1 LSNMNTPST
10 LKDAGTVGSMRD
22 DEGLQ
27 NGSQAVPKVNRGPLG
42 RSCPDI
48 EGVEMSIESDWDGPE
63 I

>member
-1 LSNMNTPST
+1 MMGST
-10 LKDAGTVGSMRD
+10 SD
-22 DEGLQ
+22 DEGPQ
-27 NGSQAVPKVNRGPLG
+27 NGSQAEPEVHRGPPG